1 MIDVTHRFRVDK
13 DNLAFR
19 RNELDLTVGGEQTYV
34 QIGYLR
40 LNRDIDEA
48 VEDLRDKE
56 ELRAAARIKFAKHWS
71 VFGAT
76 VLDLT
81 DQSEDPLSVSDGFEP
96 VRHRLSVDYEDE
108 CIALGV
114 SWRRDYERIGGF
126 REGST
131 FSFRVS
137 LKGLGR

>member
-1 MIDVTHRFRVDK
+1 M
-13 DNLAFR
+13 
-19 RNELDLTVGGEQTYV
+19 
-34 QIGYLR
+34 
-40 LNRDIDEA
+40 
-48 VEDLRDKE
+48 
-56 ELRAAARIKFAKHWS
+56 
-71 VFGAT
+71 FGAT

-81 DQSEDPLSVSDGFEP
+81 DASEDQLSVSDGFEP